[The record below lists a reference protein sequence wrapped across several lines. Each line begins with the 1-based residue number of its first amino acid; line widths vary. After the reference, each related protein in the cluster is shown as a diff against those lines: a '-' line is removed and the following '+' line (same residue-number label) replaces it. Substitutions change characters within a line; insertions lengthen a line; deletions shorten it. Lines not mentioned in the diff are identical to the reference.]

1 MINGIRH
8 NIPDWYK
15 IYDIKQATVNARI
28 RKGWDSIVAITTPV
42 KGR

>member
-8 NIPDWYK
+8 NIPDWCK
-15 IYDIKQATVNARI
+15 IYDIKPATVNARI